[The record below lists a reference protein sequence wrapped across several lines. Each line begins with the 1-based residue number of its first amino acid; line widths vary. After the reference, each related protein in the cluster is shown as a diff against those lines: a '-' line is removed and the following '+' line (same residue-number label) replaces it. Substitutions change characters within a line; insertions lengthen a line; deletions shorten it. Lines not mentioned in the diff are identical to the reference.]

1 MIFNSTTY
9 ILFAIIILLIIGL
22 LIFILRYRRVNKEK
36 NNIISDISFK
46 FEITVKELQSE
57 IKRQN
62 FVIADYQEKYLHK
75 QNNAVEE
82 KVEIKFIKDDLVD
95 NVEIKNVIF
104 EKNQLEKE
112 KQQFKDK
119 TKKLWE
125 QSISIHKE
133 KERIEGLKKQIEK
146 THQQV
151 TDSIRYAKYIQTAM
165 LPLNDYLTEIMPEH
179 FILFKPRDIVSG
191 DFYWMKAID
200 DYLII
205 VAADCTGHGVPG
217 AFVSMLGVAF
227 LNEVVGKIFEHSA
240 FITAA
245 EILNQLRKNILQSLN
260 QVSTDTLLSDGMDM
274 ALIIIDKENSEL
286 QFAGAYNPLILIRNK
301 ELTMIKADKM
311 PVGISPKMDIPFTNH
326 VIPIHSGD
334 NLYMYS
340 DGYIDQFGG
349 GGNRKY
355 KSLPFKKLLT
365 DNSDLPMKKQLA
377 ALEEEHLAWKGS
389 EQQVDDIL
397 VIGIRI

>member
-217 AFVSMLGVAF
+217 AFMSMLGIST
-227 LNEVVGKIFEHSA
+227 LNEIVTRHEIPNPS
-240 FITAA
+240 
-245 EILNQLRKNILQSLN
+245 EILEELRTKIISSLH
-260 QVSTDTLLSDGMDM
+260 QEDTTHNSRDGMDAAICVYNNKTNELQYSGANNQLYHFSKGELNEYKPTNCPVAFYIRM
-274 ALIIIDKENSEL
+274 KPFENNIIIIEK
-286 QFAGAYNPLILIRNK
+286 
-301 ELTMIKADKM
+301 
-311 PVGISPKMDIPFTNH
+311 
-326 VIPIHSGD
+326 GD
-334 NLYMYS
+334 YIYIFS
-340 DGYIDQFGG
+340 DGYNDQFGG
-349 GGNRKY
+349 KDGQKF
-355 KSLPFKKLLT
+355 KSKNFKILLT
-365 DNSDLPMKKQLA
+365 ELSTGEFSMSEIHQK
-377 ALEEEHLAWKGS
+377 LESKHTEWKN
-389 EQQVDDIL
+389 ERYEQVDDIL
-397 VIGIRI
+397 VIGLRF